1 MENWKKALLVGSAGA
16 AALCFAKGKR
26 PAGVIAAGI
35 GLVVLA
41 AEYPRAFDRI
51 ANMTP
56 GPLGRGLRLV
66 EFVSNAGQKFIEGTD
81 HELEPLPD
89 YEA

>member
-1 MENWKKALLVGSAGA
+1 METWKKAVLVGSAGA
-16 AALCFAKGKR
+16 AALCFAKKKR
-26 PAGVIAAGI
+26 PAGMVAAGI

-41 AEYPRAFDRI
+41 TEYPRAFDQI
-51 ANMTP
+51 ANLTP

-66 EFVSNAGQKFIEGTD
+66 EFVSRAGQKLAEGTD
-81 HELEPLPD
+81 HDLEPQRD